1 MKRFDVWTCTQT
13 WINHFQECIL
23 HAMLISEYRNCENLM
38 NVLAWNVYNNASFHK
53 CFTSYQFFWKAKVFP
68 FDLNRSSCTVF
79 QTSTFHMCKY
89 FVPHFCDAWHEN
101 YFGQQ
106 QKHGKKHRKSP
117 RIIFVREVV
126 RREKKVGPMTVT
138 QQHKYRSK
146 QYSRKS
152 LWSYLLFL
160 EWDRSKTYNNNPLSI
175 DWRTDDTMRN
185 ERF

>member
-106 QKHGKKHRKSP
+106 QKHGKKTPKIPTNYFRAWSGPK
-117 RIIFVREVV
+117 
-126 RREKKVGPMTVT
+126 REKSGSDDGDPAAQIPFKTLFSKIALKLFAVSGMRQIKDL
-138 QQHKYRSK
+138 QQ
-146 QYSRKS
+146 
-152 LWSYLLFL
+152 
-160 EWDRSKTYNNNPLSI
+160 
-175 DWRTDDTMRN
+175 
-185 ERF
+185 